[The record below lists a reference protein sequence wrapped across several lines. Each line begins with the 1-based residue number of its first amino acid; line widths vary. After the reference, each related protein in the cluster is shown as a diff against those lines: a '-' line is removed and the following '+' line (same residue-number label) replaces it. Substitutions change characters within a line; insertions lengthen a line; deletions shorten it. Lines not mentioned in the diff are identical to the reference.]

1 MAFAKE
7 SIMKA
12 TQKEVLFSEK
22 MLAVVSQKYEAAK
35 EPKETWA
42 PTDFLPNFASST
54 WQEEVKELQD
64 NSRNLSDPFFMALAG
79 NMITE
84 EGLPTFLTWINQ
96 NDHIADRSGVDDH
109 AWAKWARAW
118 TAEEN
123 KHGDILHKYL
133 YLSGRVDMR
142 TIEITIGE
150 FIRNG
155 FTTKS
160 LNDPYR
166 GIIFTSFQ
174 ERGTRISHSRLGFEA
189 KKAGDESLGKI
200 CQVVAADEGRHEA
213 VYQSF
218 VQEVFN
224 QDPSQMMLAFTET
237 IKTGITMP
245 LSAAG
250 KDTFEFFSKVT
261 EALGMYTYGD
271 YIEIL
276 EFLLKRWN
284 IDKLEGLDDTAEK
297 ARDYMCLLPE
307 RLKKIA
313 SRKKPWLLENI
324 KEPLLWVNQEDSLV
338 SHLQTKRGQLE
349 SLQLDQV

>member
-1 MAFAKE
+1 
-7 SIMKA
+7 MKA
-12 TQKEVLFSEK
+12 TQKEVLFSQD
-22 MLAVVSQKYEAAK
+22 MLEVVSKKVEAAK
-35 EPKETWA
+35 EPKDTWA
-42 PTDFLPNFASST
+42 PTDFLPDFNASNWPT
-54 WQEEVKELQD
+54 EVKKIQD
-64 NSRNLSDPFFMALAG
+64 NSRQLSDPFFMALAG

-142 TIEITIGE
+142 AVEITIGD

-166 GIIFTSFQ
+166 GIVFTSFQ
-174 ERGTRISHSRLGFEA
+174 ERATRISHSRLAGEA
-189 KKAGDESLGKI
+189 KKAGDHSLAKI

-218 VQEVFN
+218 VQEVFH
-224 QDPSQMMLAFTET
+224 QDPNEMMMAFLEMM
-237 IKTGITMP
+237 KTGITMP

-250 KDTFEFFSKVT
+250 KDTFQFFSKVT
-261 EALGMYTYGD
+261 EALGMYTYSD

-284 IDKLEGLDDTAEK
+284 VDKIEGLNDTAEK
-297 ARDYMCLLPE
+297 ARDYLCRLPE

-313 SRKKPWLLENI
+313 QRKTPRLLESI
-324 KEPLLWVNQEDSLV
+324 KEPLLWVHQDEATVN
-338 SHLQTKRGQLE
+338 
-349 SLQLDQV
+349 SLQSARCPSI

>member
-1 MAFAKE
+1 
-7 SIMKA
+7 MKA
-12 TQKEVLFSEK
+12 VQKEVLFSQN
-22 MLAVVSQKYEAAK
+22 MLDVVSKKYEASK
-35 EPKETWA
+35 EPIETWA
-42 PTDFLPNFASST
+42 PTDFIPDFGSSN
-54 WQEEVKELQD
+54 WEVEIRKLQED
-64 NSRNLSDPFFMALAG
+64 SRNLSDAFFMALAG

-96 NDHIADRSGVDDH
+96 NDHIGDRTGVDEH

-123 KHGDILHKYL
+123 KHGDVLHKYL

-142 TIEITIGE
+142 AVEITIGD

-160 LNDPYR
+160 LNDPYK
-166 GIIFTSFQ
+166 GIVFTSFQ
-174 ERGTRISHSRLGFEA
+174 ERATRISHSRLGVEA
-189 KKAGDESLGKI
+189 KNAGDYSLAKI

-224 QDPSQMMLAFTET
+224 QDPNEMMVAFLDMM
-237 IKTGITMP
+237 KTGITMP

-250 KDTFEFFSKVT
+250 KETFEFFSKVT
-261 EALGMYTYGD
+261 EAIGMYTYND

-276 EFLLKRWN
+276 EYLLKRWN
-284 IDKLEGLDDTAEK
+284 IDQITGLNEAAER
-297 ARDYMCLLPE
+297 ARDYLCRLPE
-307 RLKKIA
+307 RLRKIA
-313 SRKKPWLLENI
+313 ERKTPKVLESI
-324 KEPLLWVNQEDSLV
+324 KEPLLWIHGNPKKLV
-338 SHLQTKRGQLE
+338 FDGLAGLEGSSHIGF
-349 SLQLDQV
+349 SV